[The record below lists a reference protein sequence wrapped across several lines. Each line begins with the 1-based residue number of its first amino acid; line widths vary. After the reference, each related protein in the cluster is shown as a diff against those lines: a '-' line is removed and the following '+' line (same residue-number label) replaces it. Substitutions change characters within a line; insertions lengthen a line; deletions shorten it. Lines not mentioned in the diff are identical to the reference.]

1 MGHSSLE
8 GTQKFKKINHGFL
21 ILVLLQEM
29 PEFLRKICNH
39 LTERSPFNEGSVG
52 EIFFK
57 TKRKEENCPQCS
69 SNDWHEPEKSSASLN
84 VKTSPPIAIPNI
96 PNNVIPDGPIRFGSL
111 GDGDAFIHRLLEEKH
126 IETKEQLYKISLRPT
141 SFDAKEELRARLQ
154 DDPENQL
161 QSPQSGSEENMH
173 FITSKKV
180 HRMHFIGSYNFLKS
194 DDFQEEEPSYYD
206 TNNNSNNKLG

>member
-39 LTERSPFNEGSVG
+39 LTEKSPFNEGSVG

-96 PNNVIPDGPIRFGSL
+96 PHGVIPDGPIRFGSL
-111 GDGDAFIHRLLEEKH
+111 GDGDAFIHKLLEEKH

-141 SFDAKEELRARLQ
+141 SFDAKEELRARPQ
-154 DDPENQL
+154 DG
-161 QSPQSGSEENMH
+161 QSPQPQQQQSGSEDNMH
-173 FITSKKV
+173 VMTSKKV
-180 HRMHFIGSYNFLKS
+180 QRMHFIGSYNFLKS
-194 DDFQEEEPSYYD
+194 DDFEEEEARAYYD
-206 TNNNSNNKLG
+206 TNSM